1 MADGPLSIEVLGD
14 PATCHTSAT
23 GLEALSKGVGGLA
36 SACASTGG
44 SSEAFWHGGAGP
56 AFRGVMANG
65 KANAGQV
72 EQAATTGAR
81 ALHAFA
87 DEINTVKAR
96 MSQAKQVASA
106 AGLTVSET
114 EIQPPGPAP
123 GPGPAPLPYG
133 PVLATVQQ
141 EHDQATARQQAAVD
155 EYNRRTAA
163 FNEAT
168 ATVNDARGKER
179 AAHEALQRAA
189 NDNTSSI
196 DGLRTTGQT
205 VLSKAVAI
213 SGGLSSASHTLLM
226 AADKNRMLGTLASAL
241 LVNTDGMDVQQK
253 LALATARRVA
263 YREAAKSGFQQAKV
277 GAVVDKLLP
286 KWAQNTLRANAS
298 SELIRLFKLQDG
310 VPEAFQKPLPIL
322 KRIPIVGTVVTAGTT
337 AADILVG
344 GADPQKSIA
353 KAVGTT
359 VGGMAVSAGID
370 VAVGAAATA
379 GLAVPGPGWV
389 LAGTLMAG
397 VGVAEGVGWVVDHAD
412 EIGDAVGDAAKAV
425 GDFFGKIF

>member
-1 MADGPLSIEVLGD
+1 
-14 PATCHTSAT
+14 
-23 GLEALSKGVGGLA
+23 
-36 SACASTGG
+36 
-44 SSEAFWHGGAGP
+44 
-56 AFRGVMANG
+56 MANG

>member
-1 MADGPLSIEVLGD
+1 MAEGPLNIEVLGD
-14 PATCHTSAT
+14 PATCHATAT

-44 SSEAFWHGGAGP
+44 ASEAFWHGGAGP

-65 KANAGQV
+65 KVNAGQV
-72 EQAATTGAR
+72 EQSATTGAK

-96 MSQAKQVASA
+96 MSQAKQVASG

-133 PVLATVQQ
+133 PVLASVQQ
-141 EHDQATARQQAAVD
+141 EHDQATAQHQTAVND
-155 EYNRRTAA
+155 YNRKVAA

-189 NDNTSSI
+189 NDNTGSL

-205 VLSKAVAI
+205 ILSKAVAI
-213 SGGLSSASHTLLM
+213 SGGLSGASHTLLM

-263 YREAAKSGFQQAKV
+263 YREAAKSGFQQARV

-310 VPEAFQKPLPIL
+310 IPEAFQKPLPIL

-337 AADILVG
+337 TADILA
-344 GADPQKSIA
+344 GADPQKSVA

-370 VAVGAAATA
+370 VALGAAATA

-389 LAGTLMAG
+389 LAGTVAAG

-412 EIGDAVGDAAKAV
+412 EIGDAIGDAAKSV